1 MALFRMSQEAL
12 TNVLKHA
19 RASMV
24 QITLAADAQWMS
36 LTIADD
42 GCGCDALSDT
52 SHALPRAGLARNAGT
67 PACRCGLVAHRI
79 AKRRRHHADCM
90 RAETAIVIKVLLA
103 DDHLI
108 LREGVAALLDAQD
121 DISVVA
127 HAQDGRDAVRKIA
140 ELKPD
145 VAVMDIVM
153 PELDG
158 IEATRLIRASSTVT
172 RVVIL
177 SMYSTT
183 EHIFRALQAGASG
196 YLLKESA
203 GAELVAAIRS
213 VFSGRRYL
221 SQKITEAVVD
231 DYIREHQST
240 DPLGKLSAR
249 ERQILQL
256 VAGGKSTAEIASTL
270 FLSTKTVDTYRS
282 RLMQKTGD
290 RQLCRAREIR
300 SNQLRQHNAAV
311 TFVRSLCPRRQPI
324 NSRLGVPGGD
334 SLGKEE
340 IQEGPDAPQ
349 FGAMH
354 HR

>member
-1 MALFRMSQEAL
+1 M
-12 TNVLKHA
+12 
-19 RASMV
+19 
-24 QITLAADAQWMS
+24 
-36 LTIADD
+36 
-42 GCGCDALSDT
+42 
-52 SHALPRAGLARNAGT
+52 
-67 PACRCGLVAHRI
+67 
-79 AKRRRHHADCM
+79 
-90 RAETAIVIKVLLA
+90 IKVLLA

-108 LREGVAALLDAQD
+108 LREGIEALLKAQD
-121 DISVVA
+121 DITVIA
-127 HAQDGRDAVRKIA
+127 HARDGRDAVRKIVD
-140 ELKPD
+140 LKPD

-158 IEATRLIRASSTVT
+158 IEATRLARASSTST

-177 SMYSTT
+177 SMHSTT

-240 DPLGKLSAR
+240 DPLSKLSAR

-256 VAGGKSTAEIASTL
+256 VAGGKSTADIASTL

-282 RLMQKTGD
+282 RLMQK
-290 RQLCRAREIR
+290 LEID
-300 SNQLRQHNAAV
+300 NFAGLVKFA
-311 TFVRSLCPRRQPI
+311 I
-324 NSRLGVPGGD
+324 NCGITP
-334 SLGKEE
+334 
-340 IQEGPDAPQ
+340 P
-349 FGAMH
+349 
-354 HR
+354 